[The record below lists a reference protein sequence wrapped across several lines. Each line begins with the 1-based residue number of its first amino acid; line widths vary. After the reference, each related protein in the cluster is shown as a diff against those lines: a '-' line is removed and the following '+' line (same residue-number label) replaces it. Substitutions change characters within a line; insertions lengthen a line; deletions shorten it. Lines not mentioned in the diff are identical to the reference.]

1 MPDEQT
7 IEKHR
12 QEREERRRKNAAT
25 RSRYRKR
32 QREKRGASG
41 DSGSATT
48 AAVAPKE
55 HGPGR
60 PKERQGIV
68 VSAKPDKTISVR
80 IDVTRRHR
88 VYKKIVRDSTT
99 LHAHD
104 ERNDAH
110 EGDTVRIVET
120 RPLSKT
126 KRWRLEEVLERAR

>member
-1 MPDEQT
+1 MPDQET

-32 QREKRGASG
+32 QRDKRGASG
-41 DSGSATT
+41 DSGRAT
-48 AAVAPKE
+48 APMVAPKE

-68 VSAKPDKTISVR
+68 VSAKPDKTITVR

-88 VYKKIVRDSTT
+88 VYKKIVRESTT
-99 LHAHD
+99 LHVHD